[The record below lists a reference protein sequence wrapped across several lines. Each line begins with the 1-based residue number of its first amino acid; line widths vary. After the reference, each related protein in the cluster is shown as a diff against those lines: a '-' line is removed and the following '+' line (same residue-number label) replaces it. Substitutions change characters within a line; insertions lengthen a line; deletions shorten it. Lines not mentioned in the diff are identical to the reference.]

1 MSTKCPFPLGDP
13 GLHPSLIPK
22 HLDRSSRFSGLTVEP
37 ALCLVLYMFV
47 LHVTVLLPV
56 GVIKDDDDDDDDR
69 QTDTHRKTNH
79 GTSQRLQQ

>member
-1 MSTKCPFPLGDP
+1 
-13 GLHPSLIPK
+13 
-22 HLDRSSRFSGLTVEP
+22 
-37 ALCLVLYMFV
+37 MFV

-56 GVIKDDDDDDDDR
+56 GVIKDDDDDDDDDDR